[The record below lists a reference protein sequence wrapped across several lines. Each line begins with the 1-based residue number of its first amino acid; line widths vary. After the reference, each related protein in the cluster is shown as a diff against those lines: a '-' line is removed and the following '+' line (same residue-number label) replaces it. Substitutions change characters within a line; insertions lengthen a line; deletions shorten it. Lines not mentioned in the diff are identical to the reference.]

1 MKIIYGYSNC
11 TDRKYNQIFEGKKI
25 AVLQP
30 DQKYHGLLIKGL
42 SKNGMEVNAF
52 SGLPINR
59 SVTKKL
65 FIAEKD
71 EREENAT
78 FHYYKTI
85 NLPLFRQ
92 FMITCG
98 AFFAVLK
105 QRKKDKPVIICDC
118 LNKANTMGMLRAAK
132 LKKIP
137 VIMIVTD
144 LPDFQFEE
152 GVSRNMNNRLLSKAD
167 GFIFLTKQMNDRVN
181 KKNKPYIVLEGH
193 SDGAL
198 PLLEREKSYEQTTG
212 EKVVVYAGSIQKLYG
227 IENLVKGFLNANI
240 QNGKLHVFGDGDYRE
255 ELEKIAQT
263 EESVVYKGIRPN
275 SEVVEAE
282 QKAAL
287 LCNPRPT
294 APEYTKYSFPSK
306 NMEYMASGTPL
317 LTTRLP
323 GMPDEY
329 LPYVYTID
337 EDTEKGVET
346 ALKKVFEK
354 SEEERSAFGEQAREF
369 VRKEKSNVVQAKKI
383 IEFIKENFEGYVE
396 RKETV

>member
-92 FMITCG
+92 VMITCG
-98 AFFAVLK
+98 AFFAILK

-198 PLLEREKSYEQTTG
+198 PLLEREKRYEQTTG

-240 QNGKLHVFGDGDYRE
+240 QSGKLHVFGDGDYRE

-306 NMEYMASGTPL
+306 NMEYMASGTPV
-317 LTTRLP
+317 LTTKLP
-323 GMPDEY
+323 GMPQEY
-329 LPYVYTID
+329 YPYVYLLED
-337 EDTEKGVET
+337 ESAEGMAK
-346 ALKKVFEK
+346 ALKEILSKPAEELSQK
-354 SEEERSAFGEQAREF
+354 GSETKKFVMEQ
-369 VRKEKSNVVQAKKI
+369 KNNISQAKRLLDMLITI
-383 IEFIKENFEGYVE
+383 IPGMGEE
-396 RKETV
+396 